1 LLAPTFVKSAKKES
15 SQQIMQMSKLGNAL
29 ALAVQAHEG
38 QVRKSTTIPYISHPM
53 AVASIALEFGA
64 TEDQAIAALL
74 HDAIE
79 DGGRPYANIIKN
91 TFGNHVHDLVQ
102 GCTDGTPDHTGN
114 KAPWLAR
121 KTAYL
126 EHLQEA
132 SDEVLLVSCSDKLHN
147 ARAIVSDLINEGP
160 SVFNRFSSTPEQ
172 TLWYYRQLANVFT
185 IRKSPPAKALESA
198 VSQMEAL
205 SQSAW

>member
-1 LLAPTFVKSAKKES
+1 
-15 SQQIMQMSKLGNAL
+15 MQFSKLASAL
-29 ALAVQAHEG
+29 DLAIQAHQG

-79 DGGRPYANIIKN
+79 DGGTQYANIIQAQ
-91 TFGNHVHDLVQ
+91 FGDHVHNLVQ
-102 GCTDGTPDHTGN
+102 GCTDGTPDASGK
-114 KAPWLAR
+114 KAPWLER

-126 EHLQEA
+126 HHLEAA

-160 SVFNRFSSTPEQ
+160 SVFNRFSSTTEQ
-172 TLWYYRQLANVFT
+172 TLWYYRQLATVFT
-185 IRKSPPAKALESA
+185 NRKTPPAKALEAA

>member
-1 LLAPTFVKSAKKES
+1 
-15 SQQIMQMSKLGNAL
+15 MQLSKLASAL
-29 ALAVQAHEG
+29 DLAIQAHQG

-79 DGGRPYANIIKN
+79 DGGIQYANSIKAQ
-91 TFGNHVHDLVQ
+91 FGDHVHNLVQ
-102 GCTDGTPDHTGN
+102 GCTDGAPDASGK
-114 KAPWLAR
+114 KAPWLER

-126 EHLQEA
+126 HHLEVA

-160 SVFNRFSSTPEQ
+160 SMFNRFSSTTEQ
-172 TLWYYRQLANVFT
+172 TLWYYRQLAMIFNN
-185 IRKSPPAKALESA
+185 RKTPPAKALEAA

>member
-1 LLAPTFVKSAKKES
+1 MQLDKLASA
-15 SQQIMQMSKLGNAL
+15 LDL
-29 ALAVQAHEG
+29 AIQAHQG

-64 TEDQAIAALL
+64 SEDQAIAALL

-79 DGGRPYANIIKN
+79 DGGIQYAKLIEAQ
-91 TFGNHVHDLVQ
+91 FGQHVHDLVQ
-102 GCTDGTPDHTGN
+102 GCTDGTPDHTGS
-114 KAPWLAR
+114 KAPWLER
-121 KTAYL
+121 KTAYIQ
-126 EHLQEA
+126 HLQEA

-160 SVFNRFSSTPEQ
+160 SVFNRFSSSTEQ
-172 TLWYYRQLANVFT
+172 TLWYYRQLAIVFT
-185 IRKSPPAKALESA
+185 NRKTPPAKALEAA

>member
-1 LLAPTFVKSAKKES
+1 
-15 SQQIMQMSKLGNAL
+15 MQMSKLPTAL
-29 ALAVQAHEG
+29 ALALDAHKK
-38 QVRKSTTIPYISHPM
+38 QIRKGTNIPYISHPM
-53 AVASIALEFGA
+53 AVASIALEYGA
-64 TEDQAIAALL
+64 TEEQAVAALL

-79 DGGRPYANIIKN
+79 DGGDTYVDSIEAL
-91 TFGNHVHDLVQ
+91 FGSHILNLVQ
-102 GCTDGTPDHTGN
+102 GCTDGTPDHTGK
-114 KAPWLAR
+114 KAPWLER

-126 EHLQEA
+126 EHLQQA
-132 SDEVLLVSCSDKLHN
+132 SDEILLVSCSDKLHN

-160 SVFNRFSSTPEQ
+160 SVFERFSSTTEQ

-185 IRKSPPAKALESA
+185 NRKTPPAKALESA

>member
-1 LLAPTFVKSAKKES
+1 MQLAKLASA
-15 SQQIMQMSKLGNAL
+15 LDL
-29 ALAVQAHEG
+29 AIQAHQG

-79 DGGRPYANIIKN
+79 DGGIQYANIIKAQ
-91 TFGNHVHDLVQ
+91 FGDRVHNLVQ
-102 GCTDGTPDHTGN
+102 GCTDGTPDASGK
-114 KAPWLAR
+114 KAPWLER

-126 EHLQEA
+126 HHLEA
-132 SDEVLLVSCSDKLHN
+132 SSDEVLLVSCSDKLHN
-147 ARAIVSDLINEGP
+147 ARAIVSDLIKEGP
-160 SVFNRFSSTPEQ
+160 SVFNRFSSTTEQ
-172 TLWYYRQLANVFT
+172 TLWYYRQLAMIFNN
-185 IRKSPPAKALESA
+185 RKTPPAKALEAA

>member
-1 LLAPTFVKSAKKES
+1 
-15 SQQIMQMSKLGNAL
+15 MQLNKLSPAL
-29 ALAVQAHEG
+29 ALAIEAH
-38 QVRKSTTIPYISHPM
+38 QNQIRKSTQIPYISHPL

-64 TEDQAIAALL
+64 SEDQAIAALL

-79 DGGRPYANIIKN
+79 DGGIKYANIIKAQ
-91 TFGNHVHDLVQ
+91 FGDHVHDLVQ
-102 GCTDGTPDHTGN
+102 GCTDGTPDHSGQ
-114 KAPWLAR
+114 KAPWIER

-126 EHLQEA
+126 KHLQEA

-160 SVFNRFSSTPEQ
+160 SVFDRFSSTPEQ
-172 TLWYYRQLANVFT
+172 TLWYYRQLAT
-185 IRKSPPAKALESA
+185 IFNNRKAPPAKALESA

>member
-1 LLAPTFVKSAKKES
+1 
-15 SQQIMQMSKLGNAL
+15 MQLSKLASAL
-29 ALAVQAHEG
+29 DLAIQAHQG

-79 DGGRPYANIIKN
+79 DGGIQYANIIK
-91 TFGNHVHDLVQ
+91 TQFGDRVHNLVQ
-102 GCTDGTPDHTGN
+102 GCTDGTPDASGK
-114 KAPWLAR
+114 KAPWLER

-126 EHLQEA
+126 HHLEA
-132 SDEVLLVSCSDKLHN
+132 SSDEVLLVSCSDKLHN
-147 ARAIVSDLINEGP
+147 ARAIVSDLIKEGP
-160 SVFNRFSSTPEQ
+160 SVFNRFSSTTEQ
-172 TLWYYRQLANVFT
+172 TLWYYRQLAMIFNN
-185 IRKSPPAKALESA
+185 RKTPPAKALEAA

>member
-1 LLAPTFVKSAKKES
+1 
-15 SQQIMQMSKLGNAL
+15 MQMSKLSNAL

-79 DGGRPYANIIKN
+79 DGGTQYASIIK
-91 TFGNHVHDLVQ
+91 TQFGDHVHNLVQ
-102 GCTDGTPDHTGN
+102 GCTDGTPDASGK
-114 KAPWLAR
+114 KAPWLER

-126 EHLQEA
+126 QHLEA
-132 SDEVLLVSCSDKLHN
+132 SSDDVLLVSCSDKLHN

-160 SVFNRFSSTPEQ
+160 SVFNRFSSTTEQ
-172 TLWYYRQLANVFT
+172 TLWYYRQLAMIFNN
-185 IRKSPPAKALESA
+185 RKTPPAKALEA
-198 VSQMEAL
+198 TVSQMEAL

>member
-1 LLAPTFVKSAKKES
+1 
-15 SQQIMQMSKLGNAL
+15 MQLSKLASAL
-29 ALAVQAHEG
+29 DLAIQAHQG

-79 DGGRPYANIIKN
+79 DGGIQYANIIKAQ
-91 TFGNHVHDLVQ
+91 FGHHVHNLVQ
-102 GCTDGTPDHTGN
+102 GCTDGTPDVSGK
-114 KAPWLAR
+114 KAPWLER

-126 EHLQEA
+126 HHLEAA

-147 ARAIVSDLINEGP
+147 ARAILSDLINEGP
-160 SVFNRFSSTPEQ
+160 SVFNRFSSTTEQ
-172 TLWYYRQLANVFT
+172 TLWYYRQLAMIFNN
-185 IRKSPPAKALESA
+185 RKTPPAKALEAA